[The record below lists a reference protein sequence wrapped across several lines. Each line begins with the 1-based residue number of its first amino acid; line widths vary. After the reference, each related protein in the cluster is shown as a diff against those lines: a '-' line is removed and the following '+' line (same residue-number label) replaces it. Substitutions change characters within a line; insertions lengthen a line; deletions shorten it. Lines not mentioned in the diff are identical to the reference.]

1 MHSHAPGAADLRNA
15 QLLIVALLFGFS
27 MASYFDRTIMAIA
40 GPQLMLDFG
49 VSPTAMGSVYSAFIL
64 GYALTM
70 IPGGLLTDRLGPRRA
85 LTLMGMG
92 SAIFTG
98 LTIVGGRPD
107 LGVLIGVVP
116 ALFAIRFGLGVV
128 TAPLYPAAARI
139 GAHWIPVV
147 RHGQVQGLIIA
158 GSSFGAAISPLLF
171 AWIAARFGGR
181 APFLVAALATAA
193 LAAFWYLYARDY
205 PSGADHFEV
214 PGRARPA
221 QPWGALFRDRNLLL
235 ITYAY
240 SALGYFQYIFFYWM
254 YYYFGQV
261 LHLGEDRSA
270 RYTTILFLTEGSI
283 MPLGGLVSDRLT
295 RRYGPHV
302 GRRMV
307 PIAGLSLGAALLYFG
322 TVSAGVTAVA
332 CFSLAFGFAA
342 SCEGPFWAT
351 VTEIA
356 GERVGGA
363 SSILNTGAQVGGF
376 FAPILTPLIASRIGW
391 SWGLYGGALVALSGV
406 IAVYF
411 VNLRPLAKDES
422 SVDRKFCDIR

>member
-1 MHSHAPGAADLRNA
+1 MQSRAPAPADLRIA
-15 QLLIVALLFGFS
+15 QLLMVALLFGFS
-27 MASYFDRTIMAIA
+27 MVSYFDRTIMSIA
-40 GPQLMLDFG
+40 GPQLMADFG

-70 IPGGLLTDRLGPRRA
+70 IPGGLLTDRLGPRRT

-92 SAIFTG
+92 SALFTG
-98 LTIVGGRPD
+98 LTIVGGRPG

-116 ALFAIRFGLGVV
+116 ALFAIRLGLGVV
-128 TAPLYPAAARI
+128 TAPLYPAAARM

-171 AWIAARFGGR
+171 TWIAARFQWR
-181 APFLVAALATAA
+181 APFLVAAVATAA
-193 LAAFWYLYARDY
+193 LAAFWYWYARDY
-205 PSGADHFEV
+205 PPGADHADIPET
-214 PGRARPA
+214 ARPA
-221 QPWGALFRDRNLLL
+221 QPWAALFRDRNLLL

-261 LHLGEDRSA
+261 LHLGEDASA
-270 RYTTILFLTEGSI
+270 RYTTILFLTEGAI
-283 MPLGGLVSDRLT
+283 MPLGGLISDRLT

-307 PIAGLSLGAALLYFG
+307 PIAGLSLGAVLLYFG
-322 TVSAGVTAVA
+322 AASTGAVAVA

-376 FAPILTPLIASRIGW
+376 FAPILTPLIAAHLGW
-391 SWGLYGGALVALSGV
+391 SWGLYAGALVALSGV
-406 IAVYF
+406 IAVYC
-411 VNLRPLAKDES
+411 VNLRPLGLNNG
-422 SVDRKFCDIR
+422 